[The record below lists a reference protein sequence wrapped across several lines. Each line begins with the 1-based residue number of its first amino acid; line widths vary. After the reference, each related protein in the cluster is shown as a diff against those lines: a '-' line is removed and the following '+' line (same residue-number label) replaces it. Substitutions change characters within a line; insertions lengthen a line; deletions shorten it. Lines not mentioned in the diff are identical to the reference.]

1 MRLDKSPMPPD
12 DDPLRGVTIL
22 GVIGTLD
29 RTGGA
34 ERAFRRITDGF
45 RELLG
50 VRVVLVSHVLPN
62 DPVGTDD
69 YHVLRPDGEPAGLGM
84 VKRLRRLILDV
95 PRPAILFPF
104 QINVNIVAMT
114 AMLSLPRSKRLPI
127 VFNDRASIDFMTRAV
142 PGNGIEKG
150 LRTFLFRSFTRF
162 CYRRADRIVCNAE
175 RSTEKLRAFIGRPSP
190 PVLTVYNPV
199 PAEQIQARFA
209 ERNRSAFQS
218 AGPLILG
225 HGRLHAQKGWDVL
238 MYAFAQVRKHVADA
252 RLEIVGEGPE
262 RSHLEAVARELG
274 IEDACSMP
282 GFSSDPLGRIDACDV
297 YALPSRWEGLP
308 NSLLEALAVG
318 APAVAANCDTGPDEI
333 IGTEGERGLLVPV
346 DDVEALSNALLAL
359 LGDADLRSKVA
370 RAGRRRAL
378 DFTLERSVS
387 NYANIF
393 RGLLQRDPSSG

>member
-1 MRLDKSPMPPD
+1 MRLEGSLMLPD

-34 ERAFRRITDGF
+34 EKAFRCITDGF
-45 RELLG
+45 RELLR
-50 VRVVLVSHVLPN
+50 VRVLLVSHVLPN

-69 YHVLRPDGEPAGLGM
+69 YHVLRPDGESAGLGM
-84 VKRLRRLILDV
+84 VRRLRRLILDV

-104 QINVNIVAMT
+104 QINVNIVAMMAT
-114 AMLSLPRSKRLPI
+114 LSLPRSRRLPI

-142 PGNGIEKG
+142 PGNGIEDE

-175 RSTEKLRAFIGRPSP
+175 RSTEKVRAFIGRASP
-190 PVLTVYNPV
+190 PVSTIYNPV
-199 PAEQIQARFA
+199 PTEQIQARFA
-209 ERNRSAFQS
+209 ERDRRTIQS
-218 AGPLILG
+218 ARPLILG
-225 HGRLHAQKGWDVL
+225 HGRLHPKKGWDVL
-238 MYAFAQVRKHVADA
+238 MRAFAQVREHVADA

-262 RSHLEAVARELG
+262 RSNLEAVARELG

-282 GFSSDPLGRIDACDV
+282 GFSSDPLGRIDACDI

-318 APAVAANCDTGPDEI
+318 APAVAADCDTGPDEI

-346 DDVEALSNALLAL
+346 DDVEALSNALLVL

-378 DFTLERSVS
+378 DFTLERSVLS
-387 NYANIF
+387 YANLF
-393 RGLLQRDPSSG
+393 RELL